1 MKQVLIN
8 SSIFFDQ
15 VVILEDGKLMDY
27 IYEEKDNK
35 SVIGNIY
42 KGKVMNILPGME
54 AAFVD
59 IGLEKNAYLFLDD
72 LLSDKF
78 LREKNIKKRDVDN
91 ISRVLK
97 KGDELLVQIVR
108 EPMGEKNIA
117 VTTDISLSGKYIA
130 FIPMSIEVNISKKI
144 KNPDERKR
152 LEQTG
157 HDIMRDGN
165 GMILRT
171 FSKNCSKDEIEKEY
185 NMLSSVYK
193 QMEQEY
199 RYSYAPK
206 LLYQSNSLIE
216 KLLLDYIDSTVDEI
230 YTEDKITRDKV
241 SNLIKG
247 YNSYE
252 LNNIKVIES
261 NIAFEMFNV
270 EKQLDLLFERK
281 IELDNGGSIFID
293 VTEALTVID
302 VNSGKYVG
310 SDNMEDTALA
320 INLSALEE
328 IGRQVKLRNISG
340 IIIIDFIDVKNKDN
354 INLII
359 NKAKSVFKDDKAK
372 TNIIGMT
379 KLNLM
384 EITRKKDKENFFN
397 LITEECRHCSGGG
410 RTGSK
415 IYIFLKIEG
424 IVKKILKNTS
434 SEAVIL
440 KVGYLL
446 YNKIQESYID
456 IVEKIEKKYNMK
468 IYLIKDKNIYTDEI
482 VVDKMGKLDYINN
495 MIAKRKNT

>member
-8 SSIFFDQ
+8 SSVFFDQ

-27 IYEEKDNK
+27 MHEEKDNK

-59 IGLEKNAYLFLDD
+59 IGFEKNAYLFLDD

-78 LREKNIKKRDVDN
+78 LKEKNIKKRDVTN
-91 ISRVLK
+91 ISKVLK

-130 FIPMSIEVNISKKI
+130 FIPKSIEINISKKI
-144 KNPDERKR
+144 KGPDERKR
-152 LEQTG
+152 LEQIG
-157 HDIMRDGN
+157 KEIMKNGN
-165 GMILRT
+165 GMIFRT
-171 FSKNCSKDEIEKEY
+171 FSKDCSKEEIEKEY
-185 NMLSSVYK
+185 NMLSSVFM

-199 RYSYAPK
+199 NYSYAPR
-206 LLYQSNSLIE
+206 LLYKSNSLIE
-216 KLLLDYIDSTVDEI
+216 KLFLDYIDSTVAEI
-230 YTEDKITRDKV
+230 YVEDRKTKEKIT
-241 SNLIKG
+241 NLIKG
-247 YNSYE
+247 YDSNE
-252 LNNIKVIES
+252 LRNINILES
-261 NIAFEMFNV
+261 SSAFEMFNV
-270 EKQLDLLFERK
+270 ENQLEMLFERK

-310 SDNMEDTALA
+310 NDSMEDTALA
-320 INLSALEE
+320 INLHALEE

-340 IIIIDFIDVKNKDN
+340 IIIVDFIDVKNKES
-354 INLII
+354 ISLII
-359 NKAKSVFKDDKAK
+359 NKAKSVFKEDKAK

-397 LITEECRHCSGGG
+397 LITEECEHCRGGG
-410 RTGSK
+410 RTSSK
-415 IYIFLKIEG
+415 IRIFLKIEG
-424 IVKKILKNTS
+424 IVKKIKKNTS
-434 SEAVIL
+434 CEAVVL
-440 KVGYLL
+440 RTGYLL
-446 YNKIQESYID
+446 HNKILHSCMD
-456 IVEKIEKKYNMK
+456 IVDKIEQKYSIT
-468 IYLIKDKNIYTDEI
+468 IYFLKDRNILTDEI
-482 VVDKMGKLDYINN
+482 VIDKMGKLDYINS
-495 MIAKRKNT
+495 IFKQK

>member
-15 VVILEDGKLMDY
+15 VVILQDGKLIDY
-27 IYEEKDNK
+27 FYEEKNNK

-42 KGKVMNILPGME
+42 KGRVMNILPGME

-78 LREKNIKKRDVDN
+78 LREKNIKKKEVTN
-91 ISRVLK
+91 ISKVLK

-130 FIPMSIEVNISKKI
+130 FIPRSIEVNISKKI
-144 KNPDERKR
+144 KNPEERKR
-152 LEQTG
+152 LEILGKT
-157 HDIMRDGN
+157 IMKDGN

-171 FSKNCSKDEIEKEY
+171 FSENCSIEEIEIEY
-185 NMLSSVYK
+185 NMLSSVFM

-199 RYSYAPK
+199 NYSYAPK
-206 LLYQSNSLIE
+206 LLYKANSMIE
-216 KLLLDYIDSTVDEI
+216 KLFLDYIDASVAEI
-230 YTEDKITRDKV
+230 YVEGNKTKEK
-241 SNLIKG
+241 LAGLLKG
-247 YNSYE
+247 YCSNE
-252 LNNIKVIES
+252 LKNINIIES
-261 NIAFEMFNV
+261 NSAFEMFSV
-270 EKQLDLLFERK
+270 EKQLNMLFDRK

-310 SDNMEDTALA
+310 NDNMEDTALA
-320 INLSALEE
+320 INLYALEE

-340 IIIIDFIDVKNKDN
+340 IILIDFIDVKNKEN

-359 NKAKSVFKDDKAK
+359 NKAKTIFKEDKTK
-372 TNIIGMT
+372 TNILGMT

-397 LITEECRHCSGGG
+397 LITEECNHCRGGG
-410 RTGSK
+410 RTSSK
-415 IYIFLKIEG
+415 IYIFLKIES
-424 IVKKILKNTS
+424 IIKRIKKNTS
-434 SEAVIL
+434 CEAVIL
-440 KVGYLL
+440 NMGYLL
-446 YNKIQESYID
+446 YNKIQQDCMD
-456 IVEKIEKKYNMK
+456 IVDKIEQKYNVK
-468 IYLIKDKNIYTDEI
+468 IYLSIDKNILTDEI
-482 VVDKMGKLDYINN
+482 LIDKMGKLDYINSIFN
-495 MIAKRKNT
+495 QK

>member
-8 SSIFFDQ
+8 NSIFFDQ

-27 IYEEKDNK
+27 IHEEKDK
-35 SVIGNIY
+35 KQVIGNIY
-42 KGKVMNILPGME
+42 KGRVMNILPGME

-59 IGLEKNAYLFLDD
+59 VGLEKNAYLFLDD

-91 ISRVLK
+91 INKVLK

-108 EPMGEKNIA
+108 EPIGEKNIA

-130 FIPMSIEVNISKKI
+130 FIPKSIEVNISKKI
-144 KNPDERKR
+144 KNTDDRKR
-152 LEQTG
+152 LEQIG
-157 HDIMRDGN
+157 HEIMTEGN

-171 FSKNCSKDEIEKEY
+171 FSKNCSREEIEKEY

-199 RYSYAPK
+199 RYSYAPR
-206 LLYQSNSLIE
+206 LLYQNNSLIE
-216 KLLLDYIDSTVDEI
+216 KLFLDYIDSTVDEI
-230 YTEDKITRDKV
+230 YVEDKNTKDMVMR
-241 SNLIKG
+241 LIKG
-247 YNSYE
+247 YNSDE
-252 LNNIKVIES
+252 FKNIRVIES
-261 NIAFEMFNV
+261 NNAFEMFNV
-270 EKQLDLLFERK
+270 EMQLDMLFERK

-320 INLSALEE
+320 INLYALEE

-359 NKAKSVFKDDKAK
+359 NKAKSVFKDDKSK

-397 LITEECRHCSGGG
+397 LITEECEHCRGGG

-434 SEAVIL
+434 CEAVIL
-440 KVGYLL
+440 KMGYLL
-446 YNKIQESYID
+446 YNKIQESCMD
-456 IVEKIEKKYNMK
+456 IVDKIEKKYNIK
-468 IYLIKDKNIYTDEI
+468 IYFTRDKNIYTDEI
-482 VVDKMGKLDYINN
+482 VIDKMGKLDYINN
-495 MIAKRKNT
+495 IFKQK

>member
-8 SSIFFDQ
+8 SSILFDQ

-27 IYEEKDNK
+27 IHEKKDNK

-42 KGKVMNILPGME
+42 KGRVMNILPGME

-59 IGLEKNAYLFLDD
+59 IGFEKNAYLFLDD

-91 ISRVLK
+91 INKVLK

-117 VTTDISLSGKYIA
+117 VTTDISFSGKYIA
-130 FIPMSIEVNISKKI
+130 FIPKSIEVNISKKLR
-144 KNPDERKR
+144 NPEDRKR
-152 LEQTG
+152 LEQIG
-157 HDIMRDGN
+157 HEIMKDGN

-171 FSKNCSKDEIEKEY
+171 FSKSCSKEEIEKEY
-185 NMLSSVYK
+185 NMLSSVFM
-193 QMEQEY
+193 QLEQEY
-199 RYSYAPK
+199 KYSYAPK
-206 LLYQSNSLIE
+206 LLYQNNSLIE
-216 KLLLDYIDSTVDEI
+216 KLFLDYIDSSVDEI
-230 YTEDKITRDKV
+230 YVEDKNIKSKV
-241 SNLIKG
+241 TSLI
-247 YNSYE
+247 NSYKLDE
-252 LNNIKVIES
+252 LKSIKVIET
-261 NIAFEMFNV
+261 NNAFDMFNV
-270 EKQLDLLFERK
+270 DMQLNMLFERK

-320 INLSALEE
+320 MNLYALEE

-340 IIIIDFIDVKNKDN
+340 IIIIDFIDIKNKDN

-359 NKAKSVFKDDKAK
+359 NKAKSVFKDDKVK

-397 LITEECRHCSGGG
+397 LITEECQHCRGGG

-415 IYIFLKIEG
+415 IFIILKIES
-424 IVKKILKNTS
+424 IVRKILKNTTC
-434 SEAVIL
+434 EAVIL
-440 KVGYLL
+440 RIGYLL
-446 YNKIQESYID
+446 YHKIQED
-456 IVEKIEKKYNMK
+456 CMNIVDKIEKKYRIK
-468 IYLIKDKNIYTDEI
+468 IYFVKDKNIFTDEI
-482 VVDKMGKLDYINN
+482 IIDKMGKLDYINN
-495 MIAKRKNT
+495 IFKQK